1 MSDSFKC
8 FISICHQSVITQKS
22 VMLLCAQQEAA
33 SDGASVSFAG
43 CITPKRVHRYYKRKQ
58 KNLYM
63 AHLSLII
70 YVLVIPI
77 RVSDALSYARNNSEC
92 FLFSIRSDSAPSA
105 EVFGGQ
111 GVRFRAF
118 SGTKIVKVL

>member
-1 MSDSFKC
+1 M
-8 FISICHQSVITQKS
+8 
-22 VMLLCAQQEAA
+22 
-33 SDGASVSFAG
+33 
-43 CITPKRVHRYYKRKQ
+43 HRYYKREQ
-58 KNLYM
+58 KNLYT

-92 FLFSIRSDSAPSA
+92 FLFSIRFDPAPSA
-105 EVFGGQ
+105 EVLGGHK
-111 GVRFRAF
+111 VRFRAF